1 MRREAQSPNQLAS
14 NARKNLRAAE
24 QERTDVARARRRCLQ
39 RVTVH
44 GRQRVSS
51 LLEEAGLDWFAI
63 EAEALNLVMSD
74 MERIDRN
81 LVRLRGLRP
90 APESA
95 SDRATL
101 TVARF

>member
-1 MRREAQSPNQLAS
+1 
-14 NARKNLRAAE
+14 
-24 QERTDVARARRRCLQ
+24 VARARRRWIENIYAGRNPSREAQQRGPQ

-51 LLEEAGLDWFAI
+51 LLEEAGLDWFGI